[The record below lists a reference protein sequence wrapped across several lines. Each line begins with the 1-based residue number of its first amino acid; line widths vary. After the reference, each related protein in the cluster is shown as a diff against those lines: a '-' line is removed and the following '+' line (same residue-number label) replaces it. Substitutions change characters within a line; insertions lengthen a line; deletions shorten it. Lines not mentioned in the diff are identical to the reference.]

1 MKIDLKISP
10 DQLIAT
16 ASVLE
21 DIDTA
26 RAMSSNEKLLLSI
39 AYDLKDK
46 ICQKSSKTKRKTDLF
61 TTGKKVTV
69 SLKFHEAWA
78 LEKILIERKS
88 ILQNDFT
95 KSMVQTMINLLNQ
108 KMA

>member
-21 DIDTA
+21 DIDNV
-26 RAMSSNEKLLLSI
+26 RALSSNEKLLLSI

-46 ICQKSSKTKRKTDLF
+46 ICQKSTMTKRKTDLF
-61 TTGKKVTV
+61 STGKKVSV

-78 LEKILIERKS
+78 LEKILIERKG
-88 ILQNDFT
+88 ILQNDFN
-95 KSMVQTMINLLNQ
+95 KSMVQTVINVLNQ
-108 KMA
+108 QLA

>member
-46 ICQKSSKTKRKTDLF
+46 ICQKSSKTKRKSDLF

>member
-26 RAMSSNEKLLLSI
+26 RAISSNEKLLLSI